1 MKKYNAD
8 AHICGHE
15 HTYGRQEVEGVYQ
28 VLTGSSGAPLYNFNL
43 TPESDADT
51 AALHEL
57 TYEKA
62 TTYYD
67 VLDYNYGP
75 GKNSQRSEDFVVLRV
90 FFTAMIV
97 AMVGLLYFDYFG
109 WLEMDKIFILP
120 TYLSPMIV
128 GSIIMGFGFII
139 GGYCP
144 GTSYTGI
151 AIGKLDALVFT
162 IGLFLGIFLFSEAFP
177 LFEDFYYSGDMGPA
191 TITDLLGISAQ
202 WIALAF
208 VIIALAAFWITWI
221 IEKRVRKNITPYK
234 F

>member
-1 MKKYNAD
+1 MGPLIPNGIITGNWDYVIALLIGIAFGFILEASGFSSSRNLAGVFYGYN
-8 AHICGHE
+8 
-15 HTYGRQEVEGVYQ
+15 
-28 VLTGSSGAPLYNFNL
+28 
-43 TPESDADT
+43 
-51 AALHEL
+51 
-57 TYEKA
+57 
-62 TTYYD
+62 
-67 VLDYNYGP
+67 
-75 GKNSQRSEDFVVLRV
+75 FVVLRV

-109 WLEMDKIFILP
+109 WIEMDKIFILP

-151 AIGKLDALVFT
+151 AIGKFDALVFT

-191 TITDLLGISAQ
+191 TITDILGISAQ